1 MHRSTFLP
9 LQEADPTP
17 SFGGFGLKEAGIDKV
32 RVVEILEG
40 FGLGLPGYYE
50 WRTRSGCT
58 FCFLQQKIEW
68 VRLKERHLEYFEE
81 AKGYEKMCWTTD
93 HRSPFA
99 WSHGESLVQLER
111 PERMEKI
118 QEEHVRRLARARD
131 KQISKPL
138 RPGAEPLDIDDF
150 YGSAKVCLACHK

>member
-1 MHRSTFLP
+1 MP
-9 LQEADPTP
+9 LHDTDPTP

-32 RVVEILEG
+32 GVVEILEG

-58 FCFLQQKIEW
+58 FCLLQQKIEW

-93 HRSPFA
+93 HRSLGATENPWFN
-99 WSHGESLVQLER
+99 WNGRNGWRRSKRNTYGGWHGLGT
-111 PERMEKI
+111 
-118 QEEHVRRLARARD
+118 
-131 KQISKPL
+131 SK
-138 RPGAEPLDIDDF
+138 
-150 YGSAKVCLACHK
+150 